1 MTNHTVQNQKVETI
15 EIRTES
21 TIMIHRVNEN
31 FFWNVRNRYFQ
42 TEVVTVQV
50 YAHELFMTHI
60 SKINAL

>member
-1 MTNHTVQNQKVETI
+1 MTNHTVQNQKEETT
-15 EIRTES
+15 EIRTVS

-50 YAHELFMTHI
+50 YAHELFMNHI
-60 SKINAL
+60 SRINAL